1 MISNNT
7 RHSLLPLLPVT
18 RVLPNNALSFPELI
32 ILQKTNKHS
41 YKSWACKVLN
51 QA

>member
-32 ILQKTNKHS
+32 ILQKPINIHINHGRVK
-41 YKSWACKVLN
+41 C
-51 QA
+51 